1 MAELSLKHSWAFGAF
16 VLFAG
21 CSVTPKQ
28 IGAPRVPSSEVN
40 KNFANSS
47 CQHTETALNCVK
59 VVEIYDGDTIFID
72 IAEAPPPFRK
82 RLGVRIAGIDT
93 PELASK
99 DMCEKLKAQKAKSLL
114 KSLIDNAE
122 RVDVVD
128 VKKDKYFRILGTV
141 LVDGQPV
148 GEELIRRDLAYRYHG
163 EGKVR
168 RNWCD
173 SN

>member
-1 MAELSLKHSWAFGAF
+1 MYFINAELWRRGKPDAASAILGFSS
-16 VLFAG
+16 AG
-21 CSVTPKQ
+21 NVGS
-28 IGAPRVPSSEVN
+28 
-40 KNFANSS
+40 
-47 CQHTETALNCVK
+47 
-59 VVEIYDGDTIFID
+59 
-72 IAEAPPPFRK
+72 RK

-93 PELASK
+93 PELATK

-122 RVDVVD
+122 RVDVVE

-141 LVDGQPV
+141 LVDGHPV